1 MKIRLLWI
9 LAAGSLLLANAC
21 KSNFEQIRL
30 SGDPKKIYESANTYY
45 NKGDYQRAQTLYELI
60 IGAFRG
66 QPEAEEIYFK
76 YADTYFQ
83 LEQYILASYYFK
95 NFSNTFSL
103 SEKREKA
110 DFMSAFCNF
119 KLSPTFRLDQ
129 TYTKQ
134 AIDGFQLF
142 VNTYPNSE
150 RVVQCNQLII
160 ELRSKLERKAF
171 EQGKLYY
178 NLRQYQAAMHSLDNL
193 LKDFPD
199 TDNSE
204 EIRFLILRS
213 AYKLAENSI
222 ITKQDERY
230 AEALE
235 KAEEYLSRYSDS
247 KHAKE
252 AANIRDASLENLK
265 DYDYD
270 GYQNPSARLG
280 S

>member
-1 MKIRLLWI
+1 MKIRPLWI
-9 LAAGSLLLANAC
+9 IAAFAFLLVTAC

-30 SGDPKKIYESANTYY
+30 SGDPKQIYEAANTYY
-45 NKGDYQRAQTLYELI
+45 NKGDFQKAQTLYELI

-76 YADTYFQ
+76 YAQTYYE
-83 LEQYILASYYFK
+83 LEQFILASYYFK
-95 NFSNTFSL
+95 NFSNTFTISD
-103 SEKREKA
+103 KREEA

-119 KLSPTFRLDQ
+119 KLSPSFRLDQ

-142 VNTYPNSE
+142 VNTYPNSQ
-150 RVVQCNQLII
+150 RVVQCNQLID
-160 ELRSKLERKAF
+160 ELRGKLEKKGF

-199 TDNSE
+199 TDNAE
-204 EIRFLILRS
+204 EIRFLILKS
-213 AYKLAENSI
+213 AFQLAENSVI
-222 ITKQDERY
+222 VKQDERY
-230 AEALE
+230 AEVLE
-235 KAEEYLSRYSDS
+235 KSDEFLARYRDG

-252 AANIRDASLENLK
+252 AANIRETSLKNLK

-270 GYQNPSARLG
+270 GYQDPSARLG

>member
-1 MKIRLLWI
+1 MKIRPLWI
-9 LAAGSLLLANAC
+9 IAASAFLLVTAC

-30 SGDPKKIYESANTYY
+30 SGDPKQIYEAANTYY
-45 NKGDYQRAQTLYELI
+45 NKGDFQKAQTLYELI

-76 YADTYFQ
+76 YAQTYYE
-83 LEQYILASYYFK
+83 LEQFILASYYFK
-95 NFSNTFSL
+95 NFSNTFTISD
-103 SEKREKA
+103 KREEA

-142 VNTYPNSE
+142 VNTYPNSQ
-150 RVVQCNQLII
+150 RVVQCNQLID
-160 ELRSKLERKAF
+160 ELRAKLEKKGF

-199 TDNSE
+199 TDNAE
-204 EIRFLILRS
+204 EIRFLILKS
-213 AYKLAENSI
+213 AFQLAENSVI
-222 ITKQDERY
+222 VKQDERY
-230 AEALE
+230 AEVLE
-235 KAEEYLSRYSDS
+235 KSDEFLARYGDG

-252 AANIRDASLENLK
+252 AANIRETSLKNLK

-270 GYQNPSARLG
+270 GYQDPSARLG